1 MSVEATNVALSAATL
16 IVVAAAA
23 IAAVV
28 QLKHLRAS
36 NQLTALLEIMN
47 QWNTPTIQKGLNE
60 LRRVPDKMKDPDYVA
75 VLKRG
80 PMRAEHVEFL
90 ALDLWEQIGTFSK
103 HGLIDERVLL
113 DIVSS
118 QVLASWRS
126 VQPAMPLLRER
137 GGPSA
142 FENFEYLAVRAC
154 LWEKRHPDGT
164 YPSGMPRMSEL
175 ES

>member
-1 MSVEATNVALSAATL
+1 MSGETMNVALSAATL

-36 NQLTALLEIMN
+36 NQLTALLAIMN
-47 QWNTPTIQKGLNE
+47 QWNSPTVQEALNA
-60 LRRVPDKMKDPDYVA
+60 LRRVPEKLKDPDYVA

-80 PMRAEHVEFL
+80 AMRAEHPEFL
-90 ALDLWEQIGTFSK
+90 ALDLWEQIATFSK

-113 DIVSS
+113 DISSS
-118 QVLASWRS
+118 QVLVAWRS
-126 VQPAMPLLRER
+126 VQPAIPLIRER

-142 FENFEYLAVRAC
+142 FENFEYLAVRAR